1 MASAKREHIMGA
13 WDRAPRGAQ
22 GQSPWWG
29 LGDEAHEAE
38 SLIAFG
44 RFLEMA
50 KLPHSLY
57 FAN

>member
-1 MASAKREHIMGA
+1 MGA
-13 WDRAPRGAQ
+13 WDRAPRGFQ

-38 SLIAFG
+38 SLVVFG
-44 RFLEMA
+44 RFLETA